1 MKARTDQART
11 VIIGEARS
19 PVGVSLGLR
28 LIGDEEVA
36 AITLTQ
42 HDQAVILHCADQA
55 HAARIAAAIQGRQ
68 PLAAEAPRVEAKAT
82 SMADCQLVPF
92 PPTPEMVS
100 AAAEAY
106 MPFGDMELALRM
118 AILAAPAVQGEPVGE
133 VRFELGAPS
142 SIFAELYS
150 KSLPVLAPGTKLY
163 AAPQPAEQ
171 QPFEW
176 PRLDRPAKVGAGRF
190 GKGVSSR
197 LVIEAAQRQY
207 EYDVTPEKEAERIAK
222 FADFRKEVLQP
233 VLAAAGLVEAL
244 EAIVSHHDEYF
255 GDSSAESK
263 MPWIEQA
270 RSALATYRKGGAE

>member
-1 MKARTDQART
+1 MNTPTTLLDLIRDDAHAAGFQSLGQYRKALIEAATAAAT
-11 VIIGEARS
+11 ITIGEARS

-36 AITLTQ
+36 AIALTQ
-42 HDQAVILHCADQA
+42 HDRTVTLHVTDQA
-55 HAARIAAAIQGRQ
+55 HAAQIAAAIQGQ
-68 PLAAEAPRVEAKAT
+68 PPLAAE
-82 SMADCQLVPF
+82 
-92 PPTPEMVS
+92 
-100 AAAEAY
+100 
-106 MPFGDMELALRM
+106 
-118 AILAAPAVQGEPVGE
+118 GEPVGE

-150 KSLPVLAPGTKLY
+150 KSLPALAPGTKLY

-176 PRLDRPAKVGAGRF
+176 PRLDRPAKVGAVRF
-190 GKGVSSR
+190 GQGVSSR
-197 LVIEAAQRQY
+197 LVVEAAQRQY

-244 EAIVSHHDEYF
+244 EQCVTSMI
-255 GDSSAESK
+255 DSGYRADAVV
-263 MPWIEQA
+263 IQA
-270 RSALATYRKGGAE
+270 ARAALAAYRKGGAE